1 MYAHMEHVNSQPG
14 PGTGGRDSADLTA
27 RVAGQRGLL
36 GCISLQQLAGS
47 AAVRLTL
54 WDTENNASE
63 FMATRARFG
72 TPAGAIYKVG
82 KYEQGPAAAHAAT
95 HARLLYF
102 DGPRTPEQ
110 VAASDFGGRQRVWPA
125 IRGLSGLVSVYLLR
139 GHDLGWIVVTFATSV
154 ATLDAAQRTV
164 MATDLLPGEDRALL
178 PGPDRI
184 EIHNVTGYQVQ
195 AAGQHASI
203 SGR

>member
-1 MYAHMEHVNSQPG
+1 MYAHVELVSSQAG
-14 PGTGGRDSADLTA
+14 PGSGGRDTVDLTA
-27 RVAGQRGLL
+27 RVAGERGLL
-36 GCISLQQLAGS
+36 GCINLQQLAGP

-54 WDTENNASE
+54 WDTEDNAAQ
-63 FMATRARFG
+63 FMGTRARFG
-72 TPAGAIYKVG
+72 SPAGALCKVG
-82 KYEQGPAAAHAAT
+82 EYEQGPAAAHAAT

-125 IRGLSGLVSVYLLR
+125 IRELSGLVSVYLLR

-154 ATLDAAQRTV
+154 DTLNAAQRTV

-195 AAGQHASI
+195 AAGQHATI
-203 SGR
+203 SER

>member
-1 MYAHMEHVNSQPG
+1 MYAHVEQASSQPG
-14 PGTGGRDSADLTA
+14 ASTGGRDTVDLTA
-27 RVAGQRGLL
+27 TVAGQRGLL
-36 GCISLQQLAGS
+36 GRINLQQLAGP

-54 WDTENNASE
+54 WDTENNATE

-82 KYEQGPAAAHAAT
+82 EYEQGPAAAHAAT

-110 VAASDFGGRQRVWPA
+110 VQAADFGGRQRIWPA
-125 IRGLSGLVSVYLLR
+125 IRDLSGLVSVYLLR
-139 GHDLGWIVVTFATSV
+139 GPDLGWIVVTFATSV
-154 ATLDAAQRTV
+154 DTLDTAQRTV
-164 MATDLLPGEDRALL
+164 MAAGLLPGEDRALL

-195 AAGQHASI
+195 AADQHATI
-203 SGR
+203 SDR

>member
-1 MYAHMEHVNSQPG
+1 MYAHMEQVNSQPG

-27 RVAGQRGLL
+27 RVAGQHGLL
-36 GCISLQQLAGS
+36 GCINLQQLAGS

-54 WDTENNASE
+54 WDSENNATE

-82 KYEQGPAAAHAAT
+82 EYEQGPSATHVAT

-125 IRGLSGLVSVYLLR
+125 IRELSGLVSVYLLR
-139 GHDLGWIVVTFATSV
+139 GHDLGSIVVTFATSV
-154 ATLDAAQRTV
+154 DTLDTAQRTV
-164 MATDLLPGEDRALL
+164 MATGLLPGEDRALL

-184 EIHNVTGYQVQ
+184 EIHKVTGYQVQ

-203 SGR
+203 SHR

>member
-1 MYAHMEHVNSQPG
+1 MWNKS
-14 PGTGGRDSADLTA
+14 TA
-27 RVAGQRGLL
+27 RPVPAPEAGTPRTSPPGWRASMACSAASTCSSWPGRPRFASPCGTPRTTQPN
-36 GCISLQQLAGS
+36 SWQHAPGS
-47 AAVRLTL
+47 ARLQ
-54 WDTENNASE
+54 AQS
-63 FMATRARFG
+63 TRSANTSKDPPQRS
-72 TPAGAIYKVG
+72 
-82 KYEQGPAAAHAAT
+82 AAT

-125 IRGLSGLVSVYLLR
+125 IRELSGLVSVYLLR

-154 ATLDAAQRTV
+154 DTLDTAQRTV

-184 EIHNVTGYQVQ
+184 EIHKVTGYQVQ
-195 AAGQHASI
+195 PAGQHATI
-203 SGR
+203 SHR

>member
-1 MYAHMEHVNSQPG
+1 MYAHVEQVSSQPG
-14 PGTGGRDSADLTA
+14 PGTGASDAASLAA
-27 RVAGQRGLL
+27 KIAGQPGLL
-36 GCISLQQLAGS
+36 GCTSLQQLAGP

-54 WDTENNASE
+54 WDTEGNAAE
-63 FMATRARFG
+63 FMTARARFG

-82 KYEQGPAAAHAAT
+82 EREQGPAAADAAT

-110 VAASDFGGRQRVWPA
+110 VAAADFGGRERIWPA
-125 IRGLSGLVSVYLLR
+125 IRDLSGLVSVYLLR

-154 ATLDAAQRTV
+154 DTLEAAQRAV
-164 MATDLLPGEDRALL
+164 MAAPLLPGEDRALL

-184 EIHNVTGYQVQ
+184 EIHNVTGYQMP
-195 AAGQHASI
+195 ATGQPVARNH
-203 SGR
+203 